1 MAQTPMISW
10 GESEVLRIVEKPD
23 SWTQLVWVFAIANE
37 NGNIKVGGKKWQY
50 KGGCRLEDGGGEMG
64 GGRHPVSHQNPPCQQ
79 PKLHPSL
86 SFFETED
93 MEVFFLLW
101 ARKYHDIMG
110 DISVAVYIEGRYL
123 FRSNFFCRGWMR
135 HGMYLLCK
143 MSDTRDILIVI
154 NWIGEHKTFQCELT
168 IETRPNFPLAISG
181 YLEFRTDW
189 LT

>member
-86 SFFETED
+86 SFFKTED
-93 MEVFFLLW
+93 MEAFFFILSSKISWFYGRHISGGLQYRRKISFLKQFLLSW
-101 ARKYHDIMG
+101 VNETWYVSPLQDVRHKRHPHSYQLDWRTQ
-110 DISVAVYIEGRYL
+110 DISM
-123 FRSNFFCRGWMR
+123 W
-135 HGMYLLCK
+135 
-143 MSDTRDILIVI
+143 
-154 NWIGEHKTFQCELT
+154 
-168 IETRPNFPLAISG
+168 
-181 YLEFRTDW
+181 TDNRNA
-189 LT
+189 T